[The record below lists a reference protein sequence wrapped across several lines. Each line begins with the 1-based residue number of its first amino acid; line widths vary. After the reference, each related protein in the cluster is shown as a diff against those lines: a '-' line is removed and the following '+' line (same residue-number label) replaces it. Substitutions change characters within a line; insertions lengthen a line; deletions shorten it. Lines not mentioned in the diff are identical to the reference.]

1 MRRIGIE
8 AQRIMRKDKHGM
20 DMVVINQIKQL
31 MAHKPEGFEFFIYI
45 NGVRNKTEW
54 PDVEGFHWRSFEASY
69 PVWEQNW
76 LPKAASEDN
85 LDLLHC
91 TSNTAPVYGETPLA
105 VTVHDIIYYD
115 IYPLFA
121 KGFTPY
127 QRFGNMYRRWNV
139 KRVIKKA
146 KWVATVS
153 NFEAKRIANRF
164 PKVEG
169 KLHTLYNAV
178 SDSFKP
184 APKEVCDTLRSTN
197 NLLEPFFLFLGN
209 TDPKKNTA
217 GALKAFAL
225 ALKDVPD
232 MKMVVADLD
241 EQFIRK
247 VLGSDA
253 DRVMENIKA
262 VGYIPNE
269 ELHVWMTSARFFL
282 YPSLRESFG
291 IPIIEG
297 MASGTPVITSN
308 TTCMPEVS
316 GGAAPLINPSD
327 PSEIAEVMLNLWS
340 DPEERQKWIAK
351 GLERAKVFS
360 WQENVKQ
367 LLELYKS

>member
-8 AQRIMRKDKHGM
+8 AQRIMRVDKHGM
-20 DMVVINQIKQL
+20 DMVVINQIKKL
-31 MAHKPEGFEFFIYI
+31 MEIRPEGFEFFMYI
-45 NGVRNKTEW
+45 NGIRDKTEW

-76 LPKAASEDN
+76 LPKAAADDN
-85 LDLLHC
+85 LNLLHC
-91 TSNTAPVYGETPLA
+91 TSNTAPVYGNTPLA

-115 IYPLFA
+115 VYPLFA

-139 KRVIKKA
+139 KRVVRKA
-146 KWVATVS
+146 RWVATVS
-153 NFEAKRIANRF
+153 NYEAQRIASRF
-164 PKVEG
+164 PAVEA

-178 SDSFKP
+178 SEAFKP
-184 APKEVCDTLRSTN
+184 APKEICDTLRSEN
-197 NLLEPFFLFLGN
+197 NLLEPYFLFLGN

-217 GALKAFAL
+217 GALKAFEL
-225 ALKDVPD
+225 ALKEIPD
-232 MKMVVADLD
+232 MIMVVADLD
-241 EQFIRK
+241 EDFIRK
-247 VLGSDA
+247 VLGSNA

-262 VGYIPNE
+262 VGYIPNDK
-269 ELHVWMTSARFFL
+269 LHIWMTAARFFL

-316 GGAAPLINPSD
+316 GGAAPLINPEK
-327 PSEIAEVMLNLWS
+327 PAEIAEVMLSLWS
-340 DPEERQKWIAK
+340 DDDEREKWIAK
-351 GLERAKVFS
+351 GLERAKDFS
-360 WQENVKQ
+360 WEQNV
-367 LLELYKS
+367 LRLIELYKS